1 VSPRLAIPALLA
13 LWGLLLAV
21 ALEVRPLLPVN
32 ETRYVGVAWEM
43 WLRGDFLVPY
53 LNGEPYSH
61 KPPLL
66 FWLIQAGW
74 AVFGVNEWWPRLVV
88 PLVSLGVMALAVRLA
103 RLLWPEDRRAAD
115 LMPWLLLGG
124 LLWPGFYTMVQ
135 FDLLLTG
142 AVLLALIGLVHAW
155 QGRAGGWGWVGLGI
169 GLGVLAKGPVVVL
182 HVLPV
187 ALLAP
192 WWARERRPPSW
203 PRWYG
208 GLSLALLLGAA
219 IGLAW
224 AWPAALAGGEAY
236 RQAIFFGQHTGRIGA
251 EAPHA
256 EPWWLYLA
264 LLPVM
269 LAPWSLWPRVW
280 QGLGVLARDDRWR
293 LCLAWALP
301 VVLLF
306 CLVAGKQGKY
316 LLPMFPA
323 LLLLAAHGLSR
334 WHGGRQLPERLW
346 VPGLLALVGGLGL
359 ALVHLKPTEVYWLP
373 LVDGRWGWVLAA
385 WGLWLLGRRVVMLET
400 KVMLAAATSVAMY
413 LALHLTAL
421 RAMAPTFDMRPMSQ
435 ALAQHQAAGLPLAT
449 TLDYQGEFH
458 FLGRLREPLLVLRSL
473 AELRVW
479 AERHP
484 GGYAVLRE
492 GAWRGGIPEASLVQ
506 HHRSG
511 ALVLVQAGR
520 LDAYLAGR
528 P

>member
-1 VSPRLAIPALLA
+1 VNPRLAIPALLA
-13 LWGLLLAV
+13 LWALLLAV

-74 AVFGVNEWWPRLVV
+74 AVFGVNEWWPRLVA
-88 PLVSLGVMALAVRLA
+88 PLVSLLVMVLAVHLA
-103 RLLWPEDRRAAD
+103 RLLWPGDRRAAD

-142 AVLLALIGLVHAW
+142 AVLLALIGLVRAW
-155 QGRAGGWGWVGLGI
+155 QGATRGWWWMGLGI
-169 GLGVLAKGPVVVL
+169 GLGVLAKGPVVLL

-208 GLSLALLLGAA
+208 GLLLALALGAA

-236 RQAIFFGQHTGRIGA
+236 RQAIFFGQHAGRMGA

-280 QGLGVLARDDRWR
+280 QGLGTLARDDRWR

-306 CLVAGKQGKY
+306 SLVAGKQGKY

-334 WHGGRQLPERLW
+334 WHDARLDPERLW
-346 VPGLLALVGGLGL
+346 VPGLLAVIGGLGL
-359 ALVHLKPTEVYWLP
+359 ALVHLKPTEVYWIP
-373 LVDGRWGWVLAA
+373 LVDGRWGWALVA
-385 WGLWLLGRRVVMLET
+385 WGLWLLSRRVGLLEA

-421 RAMAPTFDMRPMSQ
+421 RAMAPTFDMRPMSE
-435 ALAQHQAAGLPLAT
+435 ALAERENAGHPLAT
-449 TLDYQGEFH
+449 ALEYQGEFH
-458 FLGRLREPLLVLRSL
+458 FLGRLRQPLAVHRDET
-473 AELRVW
+473 ELRAW
-479 AERHP
+479 AGRHP
-484 GGYAVLRE
+484 DGYVVLRE
-492 GAWRGGIPEASLVQ
+492 GAWRGDIPEASLVQ

-511 ALVLVQAGR
+511 ALVLVPAQR
-520 LDAYLAGR
+520 LAEYLENR

>member
-1 VSPRLAIPALLA
+1 MNPRLAIPALLA

-74 AVFGVNEWWPRLVV
+74 AVFGVNEWWPRLVA
-88 PLVSLGVMALAVRLA
+88 PLVSLLVMVLAVHLA

-135 FDLLLTG
+135 FDMLLAG
-142 AVLLALIGLVHAW
+142 AVLLALIGLVRAW
-155 QGRAGGWGWVGLGI
+155 RGAARGWWWMGLGI
-169 GLGVLAKGPVVVL
+169 GLGVLAKGPVVLL

-192 WWARERRPPSW
+192 WWAREQRPPSW

-208 GLSLALLLGAA
+208 GLLLALALGAA

-224 AWPAALAGGEAY
+224 AWPAALSGGEVY
-236 RQAIFFGQHTGRIGA
+236 RQAIFFGQHAGRMGA

-280 QGLGVLARDDRWR
+280 QGLASLARDDRWR

-301 VVLLF
+301 VVVLF
-306 CLVAGKQGKY
+306 SLVAGKQGKY

-323 LLLLAAHGLSR
+323 LLMLAAVGLVR
-334 WHGGRQLPERLW
+334 WHDARRDPERLW
-346 VPGLLALVGGLGL
+346 VPGLLAVIGGLGL

-373 LVDGRWGWVLAA
+373 LVDGRWGWALVA
-385 WGLWLLGRRVVMLET
+385 WGLWLLSRRVGALET
-400 KVMLAAATSVAMY
+400 KVVLSAATSVAMY
-413 LALHLTAL
+413 IALHLTAL
-421 RAMAPTFDMRPMSQ
+421 AAMAPTFDMRPMSE
-435 ALAQHQAAGLPLAT
+435 ALADRENAGHPLAT
-449 TLDYQGEFH
+449 ALDYQGEFH
-458 FLGRLREPLLVLRSL
+458 FLGRLRQPLAVYRDE
-473 AELRVW
+473 AELRAW
-479 AERHP
+479 AGRHP
-484 GGYAVLRE
+484 GGYVVLRE
-492 GAWRGGIPEASLVQ
+492 GAWRGDIPEASLVQ

-511 ALVLVQAGR
+511 ALVLVAADR
-520 LDAYLAGR
+520 LGEYLAGR

>member
-1 VSPRLAIPALLA
+1 VTPRLAIAALLA

-21 ALEVRPLLPVN
+21 SLGIRPLLPVN
-32 ETRYVGVAWEM
+32 ETRYVAVAWEM

-74 AVFGVNEWWPRLVV
+74 ALFGVNEWWPRLVA
-88 PLVSLGVMALAVRLA
+88 PLVSLADMALAVYLA
-103 RLLWPEDRRAAD
+103 RLLWPGDRRAAA

-124 LLWPGFYTMVQ
+124 LLWPGFYTLVQ

-142 AVLLALIGLVHAW
+142 AVLLALIGLVQAW
-155 QGRAGGWGWVGLGI
+155 QGRVAGWWWLGLGL
-169 GLGVLAKGPVVVL
+169 GLGALTKGPVVLL

-192 WWARERRPPSW
+192 WWARERRPVSW

-208 GLSLALLLGAA
+208 GLLLALLLGTA

-236 RQAIFFGQHTGRIGA
+236 RQAIFLGQHAGRMGA

-280 QGLGVLARDDRWR
+280 QGLGTLARDDRWR
-293 LCLAWALP
+293 LCLAWAVP

-306 CLVAGKQGKY
+306 SLVGGKQGKY

-323 LLLLAAHGLSR
+323 LLLLAAQGLSR
-334 WHGGRQLPERLW
+334 WHATRAAPERLW
-346 VPGLLALVGGLGL
+346 VPGLLAVVGGLGL
-359 ALVHLKPTEVYWLP
+359 ALLHLMPTEVYWIP
-373 LVDGRWGWVLAA
+373 RVDGRWGWVLVA
-385 WGLWLLGRRVVMLET
+385 WGLWLLGRRVGALET

-421 RAMAPTFDMRPMSQ
+421 RAMAPTFDMRPMSE
-435 ALAQHQAAGLPLAT
+435 ALAERERAGHPLAT
-449 TLDYQGEFH
+449 SLDYQGEFH
-458 FLGRLREPLLVLRSL
+458 FLGRLRAPLHVERHEGRLVI
-473 AELRVW
+473 W

-484 GGYAVLRE
+484 EGHVVLRE
-492 GAWRGGIPEASLVQ
+492 GAWRGDIPGASLVQ

-511 ALVLVQAGR
+511 ALVLVPARR
-520 LDAYLAGR
+520 LATYLENR